1 MGTYTGNDTHCS
13 LERFLSAQK
22 TAYPRA
28 LKEIGNGQKASRWM
42 WYVFPQLRGLG
53 QSNTAWYY
61 GIEDLAEAKAYL
73 AHPVLGGRL
82 REISGEL
89 LKLPGTDPKKFFGWV
104 NAAKLCS
111 CMTLF
116 SLADE
121 QEAVFRQVLDRFFD
135 GVLDSQTIRLLN
147 TQETGEAAP

>member
-1 MGTYTGNDTHCS
+1 MQHMTLG
-13 LERFLSAQK
+13 RFLSAQE

-28 LKEIGNGQKASRWM
+28 LAEIRNGRKESHWM

-53 QSNTAWYY
+53 RSNTAWYY
-61 GIEDLAEAKAYL
+61 GIENLAEARAYL
-73 AHPVLGGRL
+73 AHPVLGKRL

-89 LKLPGTDPKKFFGWV
+89 LKLKETNARVIFGWTD
-104 NAAKLCS
+104 AAKLRS

-121 QEAVFRQVLDRFFD
+121 TESLFRQVLNRFFD
-135 GVLDSQTIRLLN
+135 GVPDPQTIQLLKR
-147 TQETGEAAP
+147 E